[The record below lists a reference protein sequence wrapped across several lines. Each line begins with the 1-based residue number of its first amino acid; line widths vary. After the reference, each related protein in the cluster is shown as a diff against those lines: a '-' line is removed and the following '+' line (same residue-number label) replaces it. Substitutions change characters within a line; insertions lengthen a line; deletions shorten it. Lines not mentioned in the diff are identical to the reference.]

1 VQEVVYQQQ
10 IMKLF
15 STVLMIDE
23 VEYIVVAP
31 AEDGR
36 IQGIPRFKAKINFES
51 P

>member
-15 STVLMIDE
+15 STVRMIDE
-23 VEYIVVAP
+23 EEYIVIGP

-36 IQGIPRFKAKINFES
+36 FQGIPRFKAKLNFES